1 MRAGRSGRRRPETF
15 LVFLRVLPLSES
27 LNKNA
32 DDLRSSRLNL
42 NPEILFRVYLLT
54 LNPAAAAALR
64 AARSARRMRY
74 SKYAGVSLSSFSQTH
89 NGPLWAA
96 LLKTTVRCDATPLL
110 DPPVSILS
118 RSCKLFST
126 QSIFMNGGRAQLQKA
141 QSIRRFTTAGDIS
154 SASAKG
160 IQFSFCR

>member
-32 DDLRSSRLNL
+32 HDLRSSGLNL

-96 LLKTTVRCDATPLL
+96 LLKTTVRCDATCRSLL
-110 DPPVSILS
+110 LLV
-118 RSCKLFST
+118 LFLNVEART
-126 QSIFMNGGRAQLQKA
+126 LI
-141 QSIRRFTTAGDIS
+141 TAVT
-154 SASAKG
+154 G
-160 IQFSFCR
+160 IGIGTGLTGLYRLCFVV